1 MEISNGGRGA
11 NFYHSAPGAGAG
23 EQQRKKAAA
32 ITIGAIS
39 LAVVGIVLLAVYS
52 QTGKNKYAKEAVE
65 IAQLNNSGDYA
76 GAQKLLEEKLKADSA
91 PELELML
98 ANSYLDEGSVRG
110 QEAAASKKAQ
120 DILIGLEVSYQS
132 VYLYDLLG
140 YSYEIIND
148 FDNTLLYY
156 DKSLSL
162 DKKSVNTLFSIG
174 HTYWLKGET
183 DKARDYYAQAE
194 SAITPGTDNSVKI
207 KVYAGVAMLSKDL
220 AVAEKYFLKTIAIS
234 ESRAFK
240 AEIYAD
246 LANLKLVQRENAQ
259 ALKYAKMALEADS
272 SSEMAHLAFAKSAM
286 AEKGVL
292 EAYWKEVRLS
302 LFRAIFLAPT
312 KAEPQY
318 WQGKLEFIGGRYD
331 QAIRSYRNALKLLPK
346 DNSLNADSRRVLESD
361 INFDI
366 AVAYYLKNDKE
377 NAYQFLRESF
387 SGNPVKVMYVLEKSE
402 RLQDLLAMLTDG
414 K

>member
-1 MEISNGGRGA
+1 MEVSNSGGGA
-11 NFYHSAPGAGAG
+11 NFYHSAPGAG
-23 EQQRKKAAA
+23 EQSQKTTTA
-32 ITIGAIS
+32 IAVGTIS
-39 LAVVGIVLLAVYS
+39 LVVVGIVLLTIYL
-52 QTGKNKYAKEAVE
+52 QTGKNKYAKDAVE
-65 IAQLNNSGDYA
+65 VAQLNDSGDYA
-76 GAQKLLEEKLKADSA
+76 GAQKLLEEKLKAGSA

-120 DILIGLEVSYQS
+120 DILLGLEISHES

-148 FDNTLLYY
+148 FDKALFYY
-156 DKSLSL
+156 NKSLSL

-183 DKARDYYAQAE
+183 DKARDFYSQAE
-194 SAITPGTDNSVKI
+194 RALTGQTDNSVKI

-272 SSEMAHLAFAKSAM
+272 SSETAHLAFAKSAM

-318 WQGKLEFIGGRYD
+318 WQGKFEFIGGRYD
-331 QAIRSYRNALKLLPK
+331 QAIRSYGNALKLLAG
-346 DNSLNADSRRVLESD
+346 DNSLNTGSRTALKSD
-361 INFDI
+361 IDFDI

-377 NAYQFLRESF
+377 SANQFLRESF
-387 SGNPVKVMYVLEKSE
+387 SNNPVKVMYVLEKSE
-402 RLQDLLAMLTDG
+402 KLQDLLAMLTTG